1 LDDAMTD
8 STTSRPRVLCVD
20 DDAFMLNILTRTI
33 GADYEVL
40 TSPGGAEALQLI
52 ENSEPIQ
59 VVVSDHRMPGLSGAQ
74 FLEIMR
80 NRHPLTVR
88 ILLTGETDLIEAVS
102 AMNQAG
108 LFRFLLKPGTRPI
121 LLETLKA
128 AVEQYQLQVAESE
141 LLQKTLIG
149 SMGAL
154 SDVLAIANPTAF
166 GHVSRIQEL
175 ALAVATQMKL
185 PELWPLEFASVAAQL
200 GHITLPER
208 TLRRLY
214 AGEKLSPEEG
224 AQVTHSVQVAEGI
237 LSRIPRLGPVVAIL
251 ASMATDGKAGTTQTP
266 ESIAADILRVVSAF
280 AAMESTTASQPAAVS
295 RLLAQAGRFNP
306 AVLQVLT
313 ELIDLEPAEGE
324 SIEVLIGRVRVG
336 MIVAEDLCTR
346 AGALLVPK
354 GYRITESFVAR
365 LGYLNKELLP
375 AVIRTRSTSV

>member
-1 LDDAMTD
+1 MTD

-20 DDAFMLNILTRTI
+20 DDAFMLNILRRTI
-33 GADYEVL
+33 GGDYEVL

-74 FLEIMR
+74 FLETMR

-128 AVEQYQLQVAESE
+128 AVEQYQLQVAEGE

-185 PELWPLEFASVAAQL
+185 PHLWPLEFASVAAQL

-214 AGEKLSPEEG
+214 AGEKLSPEES

-237 LSRIPRLGPVVAIL
+237 LNRIPRLGPVVAIL

-280 AAMESTTASQPAAVS
+280 AAMESTTASQSAAVS

-306 AVLQVLT
+306 AVIQVLT

-324 SIEVLIGRVRVG
+324 SIEVLIERVRVG

-375 AVIRTRSTSV
+375 AVIRTRSASV